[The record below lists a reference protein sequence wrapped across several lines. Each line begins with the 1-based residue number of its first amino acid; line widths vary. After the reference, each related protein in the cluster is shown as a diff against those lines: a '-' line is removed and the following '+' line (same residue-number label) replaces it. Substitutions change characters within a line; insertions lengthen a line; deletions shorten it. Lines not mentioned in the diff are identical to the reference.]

1 MVMRAVVF
9 PVRMGVLLLALLMV
23 LPLFSAGARTVLA
36 GEAPS
41 SDVQVMQAFTEQQRE
56 LSDSRKISEERK
68 HLIMF
73 GMGVLL
79 LVLLLTTAVLGVNM
93 AIYGKRVFVA
103 HTIFAGLSVTLAI
116 AHAVVGIVW
125 FFPF

>member
-1 MVMRAVVF
+1 MGMRVAVA
-9 PVRMGVLLLALLMV
+9 PMRISVLFLALLMA
-23 LPLFSAGARTVLA
+23 LPLFSLGARTA
-36 GEAPS
+36 SGAEAPS

-56 LSDSRKISEERK
+56 LAESRKISEERK

-73 GMGVLL
+73 GMGVTL
-79 LVLLLTTAVLGVNM
+79 LVLLLATAILGVNM

-103 HTIFAGLSVTLAI
+103 HTVCAGLSVTLAI
-116 AHAVVGIVW
+116 VHSVVAIVW

>member
-1 MVMRAVVF
+1 
-9 PVRMGVLLLALLMV
+9 
-23 LPLFSAGARTVLA
+23 
-36 GEAPS
+36 
-41 SDVQVMQAFTEQQRE
+41 MQAFTEQQRE